1 MITLQIPVLT
11 YIPLTNSLKG
21 FVSSVRP
28 KFYTLTVCSSV
39 MKERKRIR
47 VIARLS
53 TMESSTVR
61 MPNTCTSRI
70 MWSSSPVSSPGRSPI
85 SWEGS
90 IPYYLNFRFL
100 PNIST
105 KNDRLLR
112 PLILS
117 LMVAYM
123 KVCFGVA
130 FH

>member
-70 MWSSSPVSSPGRSPI
+70 TWSSLPASSPGRSPI
-85 SWEGS
+85 SWEGRVLYHQDFIS
-90 IPYYLNFRFL
+90 L
-100 PNIST
+100 PNLST
-105 KNDRLLR
+105 KNDWSLR

-123 KVCFGVA
+123 KECFGVT